1 MRFSGN
7 KIALVA
13 ALAATATVASAQE
26 GTVKLG
32 MLLAFTGPLETVT
45 PGLSNA
51 AELAVAHINAQG
63 GILGGQTLELI
74 AGDGACD
81 STTAANAADRL
92 VNTEQ
97 VTAIVGGMCTG
108 ETIAGAN
115 NAGIPGNV
123 VMISPSSTA
132 PAVTTLDDNDLVFR
146 TAPSDAYQGDV
157 LARLL
162 LSKGIDEVV
171 LTYVNNDYGNG
182 FADAFSNAFTAGG
195 GTVAATASHEEGR
208 ADYRP
213 ELGNLAATGVE
224 TLVILAYGD
233 GSGQTILRQAIESGN
248 FFAYIGGDGMV
259 GDYFEGIPA
268 AAIEG
273 MIGTKPADA
282 QVEGADVFAA
292 LAEDAGIDGAAI
304 FAPQTYDAAFLLALA
319 IEQNGTADREGLSE
333 ALRAVA
339 TAPGEVILPGEWAKA
354 VDLIAQGVD
363 INYEGAAGLAEFD
376 AAGDVPGAIVE
387 MAVEGGTFVEVG
399 PAD

>member
-1 MRFSGN
+1 LRISKN
-7 KIALVA
+7 KLGLVA
-13 ALAATATVASAQE
+13 AILAASTVAQAQDND
-26 GTVKLG
+26 VNLG
-32 MLLAFTGPLETVT
+32 LLLAFTGPLESVT

-63 GILGGQTLELI
+63 GILGGRTLNLV
-74 AGDGACD
+74 AADGACD

-132 PAVTTLDDNDLVFR
+132 PAVTELDDNDLVFR

-162 LSKGIDEVV
+162 LSKGMDEVV

-182 FADAFSNAFTAGG
+182 FADAFSTAFIAGG
-195 GTVAATASHEEGR
+195 GIIAATASHEEGR

-224 TLVILAYGD
+224 TLVLLAYGD

-248 FFAYIGGDGMV
+248 FFSYVGGDGMV
-259 GDYFEGIPA
+259 GDYFGGIPA
-268 AAIEG
+268 AA
-273 MIGTKPADA
+273 
-282 QVEGADVFAA
+282 VFAA
-292 LAEDAGIDGAAI
+292 LADEAGIDGTAI
-304 FAPQTYDAAFLLALA
+304 FGPQTYDAAFLLALA
-319 IEQNGTADREGLSE
+319 IELNGTDERAGLAE
-333 ALRAVA
+333 ALRSVA
-339 TAPGEVILPGEWAKA
+339 TAPGEVILPGEWEKA
-354 VDLIAQGVD
+354 VGFIAAGVD

-387 MAVEGGTFVEVG
+387 MVLRNGTFVEVG
-399 PAD
+399 QAD

>member
-1 MRFSGN
+1 M
-7 KIALVA
+7 A
-13 ALAATATVASAQE
+13 AILAASTVAQAQDND
-26 GTVKLG
+26 VKLG
-32 MLLAFTGPLETVT
+32 LLLAYTGPLETVT
-45 PGLSNA
+45 PGLSDA
-51 AELAVAHINAQG
+51 AELAVAQVNAQG
-63 GILGGQTLELI
+63 GILGGRTLSLF
-74 AGDGACD
+74 AADGACD
-81 STTAANAADRL
+81 TTTAANAADRL
-92 VNTEQ
+92 VNTDQ

-132 PAVTTLDDNDLVFR
+132 PTVTDLDDNDLVFR

-182 FADAFSNAFTAGG
+182 FADAFSTAFIAGG
-195 GTVAATASHEEGR
+195 GDIAATASHEEGR

-248 FFAYIGGDGMV
+248 FLSFVGGDGMV
-259 GDYFEGIPA
+259 GDYFDGMPA

-273 MIGTKPADA
+273 MIGTKPADST
-282 QVEGADVFAA
+282 VEGAAIFAG
-292 LAEDAGIDGAAI
+292 LAEDAGIDGGAI
-304 FAPQTYDAAFLLALA
+304 FGPQTYDAAFLLALA
-319 IEQNGTADREGLSE
+319 IEQNGTDDREGLSD
-333 ALRAVA
+333 ALRSVS

-354 VDLIAQGVD
+354 VEFIAAGED
-363 INYEGAAGLAEFD
+363 IDYQGAAGLHEFD
-376 AAGDVPGAIVE
+376 GAGDVPGAIVE
-387 MAVEGGTFVEVG
+387 MTVQNGVFVEVG
-399 PAD
+399 PAE

>member
-1 MRFSGN
+1 M
-7 KIALVA
+7 KITGDRIVLTAAIVA
-13 ALAATATVASAQE
+13 AASLATAQDNN
-26 GTVKLG
+26 VKLG
-32 MLLAFTGPLETVT
+32 LLLAYTGPLETVT
-45 PGLSNA
+45 PGLANA
-51 AELAVAHINAQG
+51 AELAVAHVNAQG
-63 GILGGQTLELI
+63 GILGGRTLEII
-74 AGDGACD
+74 AADGGCD

-132 PAVTTLDDNDLVFR
+132 PVVTDLDDNDLVYR

-182 FADAFSNAFTAGG
+182 FATAFADAYAAGG
-195 GTVAATASHEEGR
+195 GTVAATAAHEEGR

-248 FFAYIGGDGMV
+248 FTAYVGGDGMV

-268 AAIEG
+268 AAVEG
-273 MIGTKPADA
+273 MIATKPADA
-282 QVEGADVFAA
+282 EVEGAAIYAA
-292 LAEDAGIDGAAI
+292 LAEAAGNDPTAI
-304 FAPQTYDAAFLLALA
+304 FGPQTYDAAFLLALA
-319 IEQNGTADREGLSE
+319 IEQNGTTDRAGLAE
-333 ALRAVA
+333 ALRSVA
-339 TAPGEVILPGEWAKA
+339 TAPGEVILPGEWEKA
-354 VDLIAQGVD
+354 VQLIADGVD
-363 INYEGAAGLAEFD
+363 IDYQGAAGLAEFD

-387 MAVEGGTFVEVG
+387 MVVQGGVFVEVG
-399 PAD
+399 PAR